1 MEPEESPAGDV
12 SAETTHYDLL
22 FVSGGVTLGMLVNT
36 MDTPT
41 TYYD

>member
-1 MEPEESPAGDV
+1 MEPEDSSGGDV
-12 SAETTHYDLL
+12 SVETTHYDLL
-22 FVSGGVTLGMLVNT
+22 FVSGGVTMVILVNK